1 MMDIEANQ
9 RDATLDQ
16 IRACC
21 QVLDAKKAED
31 IKILCVRGISS
42 ITDYFVLATGNSDP
56 HLRALGKYVNEALQ
70 PFDLDTLTTNPNDRS
85 GWTVVDAYDFIV
97 HIFTKEIRDRY
108 NLEGLWK
115 DAELISVEEFVPAIA
130 VNS

>member
-9 RDATLDQ
+9 KDATYEQ

-21 QVLDAKKAED
+21 QVLDAKKAEN
-31 IKILCVRGISS
+31 IKILCVKGISS
-42 ITDYFVLATGNSDP
+42 ITDYFVIATGNSDP
-56 HLRALGKYVNEALQ
+56 HLRALGKYVNEALE
-70 PFDLDTLTTNPNDRS
+70 PFDADTTGTNPNDRS
-85 GWTVVDAYDFIV
+85 GWAVVDAYDFIV
-97 HIFTKEIRDRY
+97 HIFTKEVRERY

-115 DAELISVEEFVPAIA
+115 DAETIPLEEYVPLIA